1 MRALI
6 AALACLTVAPVA
18 AQTLP
23 ECTTP
28 SASHVAVY
36 SETLLNWQP
45 VAVFDDFLPIPEGAV
60 VTYTVYRG
68 TRTPGSFA
76 AMCTTLDQAA
86 LLAAQPPGE
95 NVYAITATIPD
106 HDRSRFS
113 ATVIKDNTEPVPP
126 PIRKRMAAPTGVTI
140 Q

>member
-1 MRALI
+1 MRAIIAI
-6 AALACLTVAPVA
+6 AALCVAGQGY
-18 AQTLP
+18 AQLP
-23 ECTTP
+23 SCVTP

-36 SETLLNWQP
+36 SETLLNWLP
-45 VAVFDDFLPIPEGAV
+45 VDSFDDFLPIPADV
-60 VTYTVYRG
+60 VVAYTVYRG

-76 AMCTTLDQAA
+76 AVCTTLDQSA
-86 LLAAQPPGE
+86 LLVDQPPGE
-95 NVYAITATIPD
+95 NVYAISASIPD

-113 ATVIKDNTEPVPP
+113 ANVIKDNSEPVPP